1 MKRAYKYK
9 LKPMMKQQQ
18 LMLQHFG
25 CARFVYN
32 WGLNLKIKA
41 YQKDKL
47 SLSYINLAKQL
58 TLLKKENE
66 YKWLNDALAEVL
78 QQSLR
83 CLDTAYKNFFR
94 TKKGFPKFKSKHK
107 NKDCCKFIQNVH
119 FDFGNWQV
127 KIPKVGLVK
136 ICKNKEFDLS
146 QHKLGT
152 LTVSKDKC
160 GTYWATILVDDGK
173 PSPPKTKVEKATSV
187 GVDLG
192 IKNFAILSDGTKFA
206 NPKYYEK
213 SQRKLR
219 RLQQRL
225 SKKVKGSKNR
235 DRAKLR
241 LAICSRR
248 VANCRTDYLQK
259 LSTYL
264 VRTYNTICIEDL
276 NVESMLKNRNLA
288 KFISSASWSE
298 FRRLLTYKCEWYAK
312 NLLIIDRF
320 EPSSKTCN
328 NCGYI
333 YKELTLSERTWK
345 CPVCGEVLDRDINAA
360 KNIWDMASCEVV

>member
-1 MKRAYKYK
+1 MKRAYKHK
-9 LKPMMKQQQ
+9 LKPTTKQQQ
-18 LMLQHFG
+18 LQLQHFG
-25 CARFVYN
+25 CARFIYN
-32 WGLNLKIKA
+32 WGLDLKIKA
-41 YQKDKL
+41 YQSNKS
-47 SLSYINLAKQL
+47 SLSYVDLAKQL
-58 TLLKKENE
+58 TSLKKQNE
-66 YKWLNDALAEVL
+66 YKWLNGVTNESL

-94 TKKGFPKFKSKHK
+94 TKKGFPKFKSKHN

-119 FDFGNWQV
+119 FDFKKQQV

-146 QHKLGT
+146 QCKLGT
-152 LTVSKDKC
+152 LTVSKDRC

-173 PSPPKTKVEKATSV
+173 PSPPKAKVEKVTSV
-187 GVDLG
+187 GIDIG
-192 IKNFAILSDGTKFA
+192 IKDFTILSDGTKFA

-225 SKKVKGSKNR
+225 SKKNKGGKNR
-235 DRAKLR
+235 DRTKLR
-241 LAICSRR
+241 LAICGRR
-248 VANCRTDYLQK
+248 IVNCRTDYLQK

-264 VRTYNTICIEDL
+264 VQTYNTICIEDL
-276 NVESMLKNRNLA
+276 NVEGMVKNHNLA
-288 KFISSASWSE
+288 KSISSASWSE
-298 FRRLLTYKCEWYAK
+298 FRRMLIYKCEWYGK

-320 EPSSKTCN
+320 GPSSKTCN

-345 CPVCGEVLDRDINAA
+345 CSVCGEILDRDVNAA
-360 KNIWDMASCEVV
+360 KNVRDMALRKVV

>member
-9 LKPMMKQQQ
+9 LKPTMKQQ
-18 LMLQHFG
+18 LLLLQHFG
-25 CARFVYN
+25 CARFIYN
-32 WGLNLKIKA
+32 WGLNLKIKV
-41 YQKDKL
+41 YQNDKS
-47 SLSYINLAKQL
+47 SLSYIDLCKQL
-58 TLLKKENE
+58 TSLKKQNE
-66 YKWLNDALAEVL
+66 YKWLNDVANEPL

-83 CLDTAYKNFFR
+83 CLDVAYKNFFR
-94 TKKGFPKFKSKHK
+94 MKKGFPKFKSKHSS
-107 NKDCCKFIQNVH
+107 KDCCKFIQNVH
-119 FDFGNWQV
+119 FDFEEWQV
-127 KIPKVGLVK
+127 KIPKVGWIK

-146 QHKLGT
+146 QCKLGT

-160 GTYWATILVDDGK
+160 GTYWVTILVDDGK
-173 PSPPKTKVEKATSV
+173 PSPPKVKVEKKTSV

-192 IKNFAILSDGTKFA
+192 IKDFAILSDETKFN

-225 SKKVKGSKNR
+225 SKKNKGSKNR

-248 VANCRTDYLQK
+248 IANCRTDYLQK

-264 VRTYNTICIEDL
+264 VQTYDTICIEDL
-276 NVESMLKNRNLA
+276 NAEGMLKNHNLA
-288 KFISSASWSE
+288 KSISSASWGE
-298 FRRLLTYKCEWYAK
+298 FRRMLTYKCEWCGK

-320 EPSSKTCN
+320 DPAVRLATIVDTST
-328 NCGYI
+328 
-333 YKELTLSERTWK
+333 
-345 CPVCGEVLDRDINAA
+345 
-360 KNIWDMASCEVV
+360 KN